1 MNIDYESLRDD
12 LIDYFGAACPFYPIA
27 LIDIIKVE
35 KASDE
40 ELVNIAINNGFN
52 LSDYEII
59 VKSNKLNRDFE

>member
-1 MNIDYESLRDD
+1 MKLDYENLRND
-12 LIDYFGAACPFYPIA
+12 LLYYFGAATALYPMAI
-27 LIDIIKVE
+27 IDYCKVE